1 MSCQGGD
8 AAEEEEAREGG
19 DDQDS
24 LSSASSS
31 SSSAAWGRSVGDSDS
46 DGGSSSS
53 ESEEFRARM
62 EGLLQQQADD
72 QGFTG
77 KELASLIYQ
86 KYGRSYDVQLVKAVS
101 DVHGNSTDRHLEC
114 K

>member
-1 MSCQGGD
+1 
-8 AAEEEEAREGG
+8 
-19 DDQDS
+19 
-24 LSSASSS
+24 
-31 SSSAAWGRSVGDSDS
+31 
-46 DGGSSSS
+46 
-53 ESEEFRARM
+53 M